1 MPFIND
7 EVPTPGGPIK
17 TPKSKKKKDG
27 RTRHHKS
34 IQKFVAKKEEED
46 CYLGVIKGNKSTLMP
61 KKPSRNNLCPTFLG
75 LFCFV
80 LLPPKTKQKEG
91 GASLRF

>member
-1 MPFIND
+1 MPYINN
-7 EVPTPGGPIK
+7 EVPTPLGPIK
-17 TPKSKKKKDG
+17 TPKNKKKKNG

-61 KKPSRNNLCPTFLG
+61 KKPRVVVIISAPHFWV
-75 LFCFV
+75 CFV
-80 LLPPKTKQKEG
+80 APPKTKQNEG